1 MDKSLVPVLAVALLT
16 WGGVFF
22 YFLRLE
28 SLTRGLEKEVAA
40 ARDESKDKDAA
51 ETQTPRE
58 VLNI

>member
-1 MDKSLVPVLAVALLT
+1 VDKSLVPVLAVALLT

-40 ARDESKDKDAA
+40 ARDESNHAE

>member
-1 MDKSLVPVLAVALLT
+1 VDKSLIPVLAVALLT

-40 ARDESKDKDAA
+40 ARDESRDAA